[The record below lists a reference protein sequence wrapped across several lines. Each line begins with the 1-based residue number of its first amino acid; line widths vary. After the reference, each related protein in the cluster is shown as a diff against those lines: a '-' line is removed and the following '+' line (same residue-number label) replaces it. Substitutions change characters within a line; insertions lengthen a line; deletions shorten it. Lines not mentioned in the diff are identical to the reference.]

1 MDVLYEVALS
11 RLKGMGGAT
20 ARQLIA
26 RHQSAE
32 AFFSLG
38 PAAIRKL
45 YPRIDFPSSA
55 SSLKQFIEHT
65 RRFIQQQQGNNVEI
79 VTWKHHLYPA
89 RLKHIPDAP
98 MVLFCKGNTYPKHDK
113 VVSIVGTRR
122 ASGYGIERVKELV
135 SSLQPWNPV
144 IVSGLAYG
152 IDAQAHKSALAHNLP
167 TLAVMANGIDKVY
180 PSAHR
185 SLAAEIAG
193 CAGLITEY
201 PLGTNPEIYQ
211 FPERNR
217 IIAGLSDITVV
228 VEAGEK
234 GGALITADLAND
246 YNREVAAIPGDV
258 TRQTALGCHKI
269 IKQHKAHLITS
280 GNDIVRLLNWEK
292 PTKTTSDKQLAF
304 FPDLNSKAMQI
315 LSLLQ
320 REHTGMPVDHICVET
335 CLPVSE
341 VMRQLLQ
348 MELEGVVRQLPGN
361 VYRSCV

>member
-20 ARQLIA
+20 ARQLIG

-45 YPRIDFPSSA
+45 YPRLDFPSTDA
-55 SSLKQFIEHT
+55 SLKRFMEQT
-65 RRFIQQQQGNNVEI
+65 QRFINQQQVNDVEV

-98 MVLFCKGNTYPKHDK
+98 LVLFCKGNTYPRHEK
-113 VVSIVGTRR
+113 VISIVGTRR
-122 ASGYGIERVKELV
+122 ASGYGIDQVKELIKA
-135 SSLQPWNPV
+135 LKPWNPV
-144 IVSGLAYG
+144 IISGLAYG
-152 IDAQAHKSALAHNLP
+152 IDGQAHKSALANNLP
-167 TLAVMANGIDKVY
+167 TLAIMANGMDKVY

-185 SLAAEIAG
+185 SLATEIAG
-193 CAGLITEY
+193 SGGLVTEY

-217 IIAGLSDITVV
+217 IIAGLSDLTVV
-228 VEAGEK
+228 VEAREK

-258 TRQTALGCHKI
+258 TRQASRG
-269 IKQHKAHLITS
+269 
-280 GNDIVRLLNWEK
+280 
-292 PTKTTSDKQLAF
+292 
-304 FPDLNSKAMQI
+304 
-315 LSLLQ
+315 
-320 REHTGMPVDHICVET
+320 
-335 CLPVSE
+335 
-341 VMRQLLQ
+341 
-348 MELEGVVRQLPGN
+348 
-361 VYRSCV
+361 